1 MHNHKLPADGLSG
14 VREAVLFEW
23 AQTGCQACL
32 NYLMACHKG
41 LVVYVARR
49 QALGK
54 LSYEEAIQAGRV
66 GLWQAIRGYD
76 PRKGYAFSTYAY
88 PAIARRIWSAVKR
101 AGRTAAPAAGMMRS
115 ETLETS
121 NPELIWEASRVQAA
135 LYDLVAR
142 LPERLRRV
150 IIARYGLEGESPAL
164 YREIGALLG
173 LSGERARQLHLEAL
187 VWLRHPAHS
196 QHLRALLRR
205 HTLADYE
212 WADALAQ
219 RWLRYRRGGRY
230 GGS

>member
-1 MHNHKLPADGLSG
+1 MHNHILPADGLRG
-14 VREAVLFEW
+14 LPEAVLFEW
-23 AQTGCQACL
+23 AQTGCRACL
-32 NYLMACHKG
+32 NHLMACHKR
-41 LVVYVARR
+41 LVVFVARR
-49 QALGK
+49 QALGE

-76 PRKGYAFSTYAY
+76 PQKGYAFSTYAY

-101 AGRTAAPAAGMMRS
+101 AERKAAPAAEMMPT
-115 ETLETS
+115 ETLETT

-142 LPERLRRV
+142 LPERLRQV
-150 IIARYGLEGESPAL
+150 IIARYGLDGKRPAL
-164 YREIGALLG
+164 YREIGARWG

>member
-1 MHNHKLPADGLSG
+1 
-14 VREAVLFEW
+14 
-23 AQTGCQACL
+23 
-32 NYLMACHKG
+32 MACHKR
-41 LVVYVARR
+41 LVVFVARR
-49 QALGK
+49 QALGE

-76 PRKGYAFSTYAY
+76 PQKGYAFSTYAY

-101 AGRTAAPAAGMMRS
+101 AERKAAPAAEMMPT
-115 ETLETS
+115 ETLETT

-142 LPERLRRV
+142 LPERLRQV
-150 IIARYGLEGESPAL
+150 IIARYGLDGKCPAL
-164 YREIGALLG
+164 YREIGARWG